1 MNEKLQLLA
10 KDLTK
15 EFPRS
20 PRELLGGFV
29 IAARALDKCRA
40 VLAGIAGQY
49 HFDCPLDR
57 MFFDATGIDSAAFQA
72 EVEKGA
78 TDAEMSA
85 WVNSHATLN
94 TSEDIAVWNNKM
106 RYTRP
111 CDMPPGTQAF
121 LEGYIPQFV
130 PKNRPVYVWF
140 DLYDLEE
147 ERI

>member
-1 MNEKLQLLA
+1 MKEKLQLLA

-15 EFPRS
+15 EFPSS
-20 PRELLGGFV
+20 PRTLLGGFV

-40 VLAGIAGQY
+40 DAVGTAGEY

-57 MFFDATGIDSAAFQA
+57 MFFDATGIHSAAFKS

-85 WVNSHATLN
+85 WIIACSTLK
-94 TSEDIAVWNNKM
+94 TPEDVAVWNNKM

-111 CDMPPGTQAF
+111 CDMPPATQAF

-140 DLYDLEE
+140 DVYDLEE